1 MPPSRSEGRPSRRSP
16 APRIAVWGVHMA
28 LPIVVLWLLIA
39 RPRLDGLWEQH
50 EAHFWLVSIVALVN
64 TVLGF
69 RMSEEARRRSDAR
82 LFLVAM
88 GFLCSAGFLGLH
100 ALATPNV
107 IVSAKNAGFV
117 IATPVGLVL
126 AAAFAAASS
135 VELTPRTAA
144 RLMARQGVLRIG
156 VPALLVAW
164 GTVSLLGLPPLDA
177 TLDASEAK
185 GPLEVVAVVATV
197 LYLVAAARYWAV
209 HRRRPSVMLLSV
221 ITAFFLLAESM
232 IVVSLA
238 RNWRASWWEWHL
250 LMAGAFA
257 FVAYSSYAQYR
268 REGSVTGIFTSIS
281 LEQSLQHVREEYG
294 TALEALV
301 VAMDQEPGDHTPV
314 ARLAADLAGR
324 FGLSE
329 GQAHV
334 LEQAA
339 EALVNEREQ
348 IRRLGAL
355 VAVGQE
361 AHVIRSEAELLARA
375 VALAGDAFRGDRL
388 RLGLLVQGRL
398 DFVGEGPMLP
408 VERDLAAR
416 AMADLEP
423 AEARLDGGA
432 VLVLP
437 LTVKGNPAGVL
448 EFARPDGGFAERDR
462 ALLRSLSSQL
472 SIALE
477 NARLYHQI
485 DALFHQ
491 YMSPAVAT
499 ALLAD
504 PAQAELGGATVD
516 VTVLFADLR
525 GFTSF
530 SERSSPHDVVT
541 MLNRYF
547 GVAVPVVLA
556 EGGTVSQFM
565 GDAIMV
571 LFNAPSRQPDHAL
584 RAARAGLGLQ
594 AAIDEIAA
602 GRAGWPRFRVGI
614 NSGPV
619 VVGNIGSAELRN
631 FTAIGD
637 TANLASRLE
646 TSAQE
651 GQVVIGPTTY
661 ALLRDVAV
669 VEPLGPLQ
677 VKGKEAPIEAYVLT
691 GLRAT
696 GVVADLRESQHGSE
710 DIVDGGQQVGVEGDS

>member
-1 MPPSRSEGRPSRRSP
+1 M
-16 APRIAVWGVHMA
+16 IA
-28 LPIVVLWLLIA
+28 
-39 RPRLDGLWEQH
+39 
-50 EAHFWLVSIVALVN
+50 
-64 TVLGF
+64 
-69 RMSEEARRRSDAR
+69 
-82 LFLVAM
+82 
-88 GFLCSAGFLGLH
+88 
-100 ALATPNV
+100 
-107 IVSAKNAGFV
+107 
-117 IATPVGLVL
+117 
-126 AAAFAAASS
+126 
-135 VELTPRTAA
+135 
-144 RLMARQGVLRIG
+144 
-156 VPALLVAW
+156 
-164 GTVSLLGLPPLDA
+164 
-177 TLDASEAK
+177 
-185 GPLEVVAVVATV
+185 
-197 LYLVAAARYWAV
+197 
-209 HRRRPSVMLLSV
+209 
-221 ITAFFLLAESM
+221 
-232 IVVSLA
+232 VSLA

-257 FVAYSSYAQYR
+257 FVAYSSYAEYR
-268 REGSVTGIFTSIS
+268 REGSITGIFTSIS
-281 LEQSLQHVREEYG
+281 LEESLQQVREEYG

-301 VAMDQEPGDHTPV
+301 GAMDRRSGDGPPV

-329 GQAHV
+329 GQSRV
-334 LEQAA
+334 LERAA
-339 EALVNEREQ
+339 EARVNEREQ

-361 AHVIRSEAELLARA
+361 ARVIRSEADLLARA
-375 VALAGDAFRGDRL
+375 VELAGDAFRHERL
-388 RLGLLVQGRL
+388 RLGLLEHGRL
-398 DFVGEGPMLP
+398 AFVGEAPLLP
-408 VERDLAAR
+408 LERDLAER
-416 AMADLEP
+416 AMAGTEP
-423 AEARLDGGA
+423 AEARLNGGA

-437 LTVKGNPAGVL
+437 LTVKGHPAGVL
-448 EFARPDGGFAERDR
+448 EFVRAHGEFAERDR
-462 ALLRSLSSQL
+462 ALLRSLGSQL

-504 PAQAELGGATVD
+504 PAQAELGGATVE

-525 GFTSF
+525 GFTAF

-556 EGGTVSQFM
+556 EGGTVAQFM

-571 LFNAPSRQPDHAL
+571 LFNAPTRQPDHAL

-602 GRAGWPRFRVGI
+602 GREGWPRFRVGI

-619 VVGNIGSAELRN
+619 LVGNIGSAELRN

-651 GQVVIGPTTY
+651 GQVVIGSATY
-661 ALLRDVAV
+661 ALLRDIAV
-669 VEPLGPLQ
+669 VQPLGPLQ
-677 VKGKEAPIEAYVLT
+677 VKGKQAAVEAYVLT
-691 GLRAT
+691 GLRAVSSVT
-696 GVVADLRESQHGSE
+696 DLASQGGNEHVVDR
-710 DIVDGGQQVGVEGDS
+710 GQQVGVEGDA

>member
-1 MPPSRSEGRPSRRSP
+1 
-16 APRIAVWGVHMA
+16 
-28 LPIVVLWLLIA
+28 
-39 RPRLDGLWEQH
+39 
-50 EAHFWLVSIVALVN
+50 
-64 TVLGF
+64 
-69 RMSEEARRRSDAR
+69 
-82 LFLVAM
+82 
-88 GFLCSAGFLGLH
+88 
-100 ALATPNV
+100 
-107 IVSAKNAGFV
+107 
-117 IATPVGLVL
+117 
-126 AAAFAAASS
+126 
-135 VELTPRTAA
+135 
-144 RLMARQGVLRIG
+144 
-156 VPALLVAW
+156 
-164 GTVSLLGLPPLDA
+164 
-177 TLDASEAK
+177 
-185 GPLEVVAVVATV
+185 
-197 LYLVAAARYWAV
+197 
-209 HRRRPSVMLLSV
+209 
-221 ITAFFLLAESM
+221 
-232 IVVSLA
+232 
-238 RNWRASWWEWHL
+238 
-250 LMAGAFA
+250 
-257 FVAYSSYAQYR
+257 
-268 REGSVTGIFTSIS
+268 
-281 LEQSLQHVREEYG
+281 
-294 TALEALV
+294 
-301 VAMDQEPGDHTPV
+301 
-314 ARLAADLAGR
+314 
-324 FGLSE
+324 LSE

-361 AHVIRSEAELLARA
+361 ARVIRSEAELLARA

-388 RLGLLVQGRL
+388 RLGLLAQGRL
-398 DFVGEGPMLP
+398 DFVGEGRVVS
-408 VERDLAAR
+408 VERDLAER

-448 EFARPDGGFAERDR
+448 EFVRPGGEFAERDR

-556 EGGTVSQFM
+556 EGGTVSHFM

-584 RAARAGLGLQ
+584 RAARAGLRLQ

-602 GRAGWPRFRVGI
+602 GRADWPRFRVGI

-651 GQVVIGPTTY
+651 GQVVIGPATY
-661 ALLRDVAV
+661 ELLHDVAV
-669 VEPLGPLQ
+669 VQPLGPLQ

-691 GLRAT
+691 GLRPT
-696 GVVADLRESQHGSE
+696 RVVADLRTSQDGSE
-710 DIVDGGQQVGVEGDS
+710 HVVDGGQQVGVEGDA